1 MSALL
6 WQELIELRST
16 VDLATETV
24 ARRLSAV
31 RAERDASRVT
41 EMILHELRSQVRTQL
56 DRCAVRGV
64 DAHFRAFDSATATD
78 SALRL
83 ISFWLNER
91 IRKRLPEADRA
102 DWVPVGPED
111 VDLRNGGHLFF
122 DEVDH
127 LLHELVR
134 RQGHQHA
141 KMDALVAVALFC
153 LEQGF
158 TGKYA
163 GQYAELERYKSLLRR
178 EPEQRVVRPSELP
191 SPALVRTL
199 PMTASAVG
207 ACLAFYMLCVALS
220 AWIGVG

>member
-16 VDLATETV
+16 VDLAAETV
-24 ARRLSAV
+24 SRRLTAV
-31 RAERDASRVT
+31 REERDASRVT
-41 EMILHELRSQVRTQL
+41 EMILHELRSQVLAQL
-56 DRCAVRGV
+56 DRCARGV
-64 DAHFRAFDSATATD
+64 DAHFRAFESAAATD

-102 DWVPVGPED
+102 DWVPVGPDD

-127 LLHELVR
+127 VLYELGR
-134 RQGHQHA
+134 KQGHQPKLEA
-141 KMDALVAVALFC
+141 VLAVALFC

-163 GQYAELERYKSLLRR
+163 GHAAELERFKAHLRR
-178 EPEQRVVRPSELP
+178 EPEPGVAPSFEQALP
-191 SPALVRTL
+191 EPVRTL
-199 PMTASAVG
+199 PMKVSAVF
-207 ACLAFYMLCVALS
+207 ASLAFYLLCVVAS

>member
-6 WQELIELRST
+6 WQELIELRGT

-24 ARRLSAV
+24 SRRLTAV
-31 RAERDASRVT
+31 REERDASRVT
-41 EMILHELRSQVRTQL
+41 EMILHELRLQVRTQL

-64 DAHFRAFDSATATD
+64 DAYFRGFESATATD

-91 IRKRLPEADRA
+91 IRRRLPEADRA

-127 LLHELVR
+127 LLRELGR
-134 RQGHQHA
+134 GPGHLQS

-158 TGKYA
+158 TGRYA
-163 GQYAELERYKSLLRR
+163 GHHAELERYKSLLRR
-178 EPEQRVVRPSELP
+178 APEQRAVRPSEHAAP
-191 SPALVRTL
+191 ELVRTL

-207 ACLAFYMLCVALS
+207 ACLAFYLLCVAVS